1 MRTRRY
7 YAVRTAV
14 RWAIWG
20 PVGLGVARGR
30 RVVRGLQAFGL
41 TALLMAPALAPTLE
55 RML

>member
-20 PVGLGVARGR
+20 PVGLGVY
-30 RVVRGLQAFGL
+30 LLLCIDSPSL
-41 TALLMAPALAPTLE
+41 TH
-55 RML
+55 